1 MERHNSLE
9 IFTLRYQSIMSIFYK
24 IWSDDVS
31 EDRMNYIKN
40 KSYTIGAKGPPLLG
54 VKRPCAW
61 AFNNTGFAT
70 WCLNRNL

>member
-40 KSYTIGAKGPPLLG
+40 KSYTIKFL
-54 VKRPCAW
+54 
-61 AFNNTGFAT
+61 
-70 WCLNRNL
+70 